1 MSLLMLKSAYEIA
14 REERIRRNNEIL
26 RQMEIESLGEN
37 VAVAKENKEKKVKT
51 TKKRKTKSKI
61 LPQRRSKRLKGE
73 KADVVDTAIVV
84 TAQKPTR
91 RVHHRT
97 RTLDKSHAISITS
110 LEHHTHIAQHQR
122 SNTQVL
128 EELVGH
134 RYKRLM
140 ERHAKNG
147 VKLPPNATYRHT
159 VHRVLSMSEKALSR
173 RVRVIENARG
183 KYAVL
188 KMRMFAE
195 VLILEGYDDIAAE
208 ASASLERLILKL
220 PKYKE
225 SAKSQKHLYEKVVS
239 TTK

>member
-1 MSLLMLKSAYEIA
+1 MSQLMLKSAYEIA

-37 VAVAKENKEKKVKT
+37 EAKENKKKKKKK
-51 TKKRKTKSKI
+51 TKKRKTTPKPI
-61 LPQRRSKRLKGE
+61 LPRRRSKRLKGE
-73 KADVVDTAIVV
+73 KAEVVDTSTVV
-84 TAQKPTR
+84 VSAKQPTR
-91 RVHHRT
+91 RVHHASYSEEQ
-97 RTLDKSHAISITS
+97 LDK
-110 LEHHTHIAQHQR
+110 
-122 SNTQVL
+122 
-128 EELVGH
+128 
-134 RYKRLM
+134 YKRLM

-208 ASASLERLILKL
+208 ASASLERLMKL

-225 SAKSQKHLYEKVVS
+225 TAKFQKPLYEKVVS

>member
-1 MSLLMLKSAYEIA
+1 
-14 REERIRRNNEIL
+14 
-26 RQMEIESLGEN
+26 
-37 VAVAKENKEKKVKT
+37 
-51 TKKRKTKSKI
+51 
-61 LPQRRSKRLKGE
+61 
-73 KADVVDTAIVV
+73 
-84 TAQKPTR
+84 
-91 RVHHRT
+91 
-97 RTLDKSHAISITS
+97 
-110 LEHHTHIAQHQR
+110 
-122 SNTQVL
+122 
-128 EELVGH
+128 
-134 RYKRLM
+134 M

-195 VLILEGYDDIAAE
+195 VLILEGYDGIAAE
-208 ASASLERLILKL
+208 ASTSLERLMKL

-225 SAKSQKHLYEKVVS
+225 SAKSQKHLYQKVVS